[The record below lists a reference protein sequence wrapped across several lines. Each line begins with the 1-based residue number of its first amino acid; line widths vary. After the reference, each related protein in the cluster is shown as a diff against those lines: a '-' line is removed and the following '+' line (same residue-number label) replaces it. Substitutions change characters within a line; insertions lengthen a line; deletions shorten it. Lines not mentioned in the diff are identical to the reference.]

1 VCSSDLPEERDV
13 RRTNTERAHPSLL
26 DSFVIQK
33 PTSIPVGWVVELSSS
48 KVVVPLGEEKTVTVT
63 IRFSSNQN
71 FASGMKEL
79 KFTVIPDDG
88 SATGKIV
95 KKVFSIWINAE
106 APDLVLDD
114 SSLSQIPAASKI
126 SVGSDNT
133 IRVTVKNTGTVIAN
147 DVTVR
152 LLDNDNE
159 VDSVT
164 KDIGAGSEQIFEFK
178 WNPKAGSHTLKVV
191 ANDGNSIIE
200 TNEGNNE
207 AVVVRDLSVLNFTSG
222 ILVWILVAFILIL
235 LVGLAIVGFIA
246 RNKNRE
252 AKELAE
258 RIRGSDLGL
267 DKGGPRKVIKETAG
281 TPSLKGPASLPGA
294 APAGAPAALGPAKDV
309 PQKKEPV
316 RVKCPECNTEQV
328 FSITQR
334 PAEVQCKNCG
344 VLMRIPEKKR

>member
-1 VCSSDLPEERDV
+1 V
-13 RRTNTERAHPSLL
+13 
-26 DSFVIQK
+26 
-33 PTSIPVGWVVELSSS
+33 
-48 KVVVPLGEEKTVTVT
+48 TVTV
-63 IRFSSNQN
+63 RFSSNQN

-114 SSLSQIPAASKI
+114 SSLSQIPTASKI

-152 LLDNDNE
+152 LMDNDNE

-164 KDIGAGSEQIFEFK
+164 KDIGAGAEQIFEFK

-222 ILVWILVAFILIL
+222 ILVWILLAFIVIL
-235 LVGLAIVGFIA
+235 LVGLVIVGFIA

-267 DKGGPRKVIKETAG
+267 EKGGPRKVVKETAG
-281 TPSLKGPASLPGA
+281 TPALRGPTGLPGA
-294 APAGAPAALGPAKDV
+294 GPAGAPAALGPAKDV

-328 FSITQR
+328 FSINQR

>member
-1 VCSSDLPEERDV
+1 VP
-13 RRTNTERAHPSLL
+13 
-26 DSFVIQK
+26 I
-33 PTSIPVGWVVELSSS
+33 GWIVEVSSS
-48 KVVVPLGEEKTVTVT
+48 KVVVPLGEEKTVTIT
-63 IRFSSNQN
+63 IRFSADQN
-71 FASGMKEL
+71 FASGLKEL

-88 SATGKIV
+88 SATGKLV
-95 KKVFSIWINAE
+95 KKQFSVWINAK

-114 SSLSQIPAASKI
+114 NSLSQIPAASKI
-126 SVGSDNT
+126 TVGSDNT
-133 IRVTVKNTGTVIAN
+133 IRVTVKNIGTAVAN

-159 VDSVT
+159 VESVT
-164 KDIGAGSEQIFEFK
+164 KDVGINQEQIFEFK

-191 ANDGNSIIE
+191 VNDGSAVIE
-200 TNEGNNE
+200 SNEGNNE
-207 AVVVRDLSVLNFTSG
+207 AVVVRDLSMLNFTSG
-222 ILVWILVAFILIL
+222 ILVWILLAFVVIL
-235 LVGLAIVGFIA
+235 LISLAIVGFIA

-281 TPSLKGPASLPGA
+281 TPAVKGPAGLPGA
-294 APAGAPAALGPAKDV
+294 AAAGAPAALGPAKDA